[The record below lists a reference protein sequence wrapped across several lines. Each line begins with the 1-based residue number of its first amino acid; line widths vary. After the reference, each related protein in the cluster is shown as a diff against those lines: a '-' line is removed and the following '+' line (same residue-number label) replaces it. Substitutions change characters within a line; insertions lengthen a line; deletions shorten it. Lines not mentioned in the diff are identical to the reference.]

1 MSIHTELTR
10 LVAGYIRAGL
20 RRSSVVRVGPFSV
33 LYDPATD
40 NVWRNYAVPDDGATP
55 DAEDVAALVAW
66 FRARG
71 RTPRLEYVPAA
82 APAVEG
88 VLREAGFVVEGRPP
102 LMACRPGEMVKPPA
116 VDGVTVAVVAADGDL
131 HDVAD
136 AQHAAYGEPEPPGPA
151 DVARLRATVDCGGV
165 VVLARDTDAGEPIG
179 GGLCT
184 APVDGISELAAVGVI
199 TSHRRRGIATA
210 VTALLTET
218 AHARGARLVWL
229 EPAGEREAAV
239 YARVGFRTSG
249 HKLWISLPDAYPH
262 G

>member
-1 MSIHTELTR
+1 MSTHTELTR
-10 LVAGYIRAGL
+10 LVAGYIRASL
-20 RRSSVVRVGPFSV
+20 QRSPVVRVGPFSV
-33 LYDPATD
+33 WYDPATA
-40 NVWRNYAVPDDGATP
+40 NVWRNYAVPDDGAVP

-88 VLREAGFVVEGRPP
+88 ALRRAGFVVEGRPP
-102 LMACRPGEMVKPPA
+102 LMACRPGEVVAPPA
-116 VDGVTVAVVAADGDL
+116 VDGVTVTVVAGDGDL
-131 HDVAD
+131 YDVAV

-151 DVARLRATVDCGGV
+151 DVARLRATVERGGV
-165 VVLARDTDAGEPIG
+165 VVLARDTGTGEPVG

-184 APVDGISELAAVGVI
+184 APVDGVSELAAVGVI
-199 TSHRRRGIATA
+199 ASHRRRGIATA
-210 VTALLTET
+210 MTALLTLT

-239 YARVGFRTSG
+239 YARVGFRPSG
-249 HKLWISLPDAYPH
+249 HKLWISLPEGPPR